1 MSIKYRSIGVWKIY
15 VSDPLSTGLMPE
27 LSAMTEIG
35 ELVDGESSIAKEEDT
50 EVDIIN
56 QETQEVDSTVL
67 SAIGAEKAIIVTR
80 NLKPSNLILG
90 LGGSMANGKWNAPT
104 SAYRGDYKAVKFIS
118 RETAG
123 VHNVVDLPYCK
134 MTALNVDEYLEDS
147 NGSLKF
153 SLTKQTPTNASGVKQ
168 SPKYIYGQPAS
179 PTNGV
184 VDDTANSFAFT
195 ETEGF
200 AATAF
205 EYSDDTGSTW
215 SDVTVNPITGI
226 TGAVGIG
233 EFLVRVKED
242 TTAGTPDTNIASGFT
257 LANTVAFTS

>member
-1 MSIKYRSIGVWKIY
+1 MSNKYRSIGVWKILI
-15 VSDPLSTGLMPE
+15 SDPLETGLMPE

-67 SAIGAEKAIIVTR
+67 SAIGSEKAIIVTR
-80 NLKPSNLILG
+80 NLKPSNLL
-90 LGGSMANGKWNAPT
+90 LAFGGSMASGKWNAPT

-118 RETAG
+118 RETEG
-123 VHNVVDLPYCK
+123 IHSVVDFPYCK
-134 MTALNVDEYLEDS
+134 MTALSQNEYLEDS
-147 NGSLKF
+147 NGSIKF

-168 SPKYIYGQPAS
+168 TPKYKYGQPAA
-179 PTNGV
+179 PTV
-184 VDDTANSFAFT
+184 PVTDDTANSFGFT

-200 AATAF
+200 DATDF

-215 SDVTVNPITGI
+215 TDVTVNPITGI